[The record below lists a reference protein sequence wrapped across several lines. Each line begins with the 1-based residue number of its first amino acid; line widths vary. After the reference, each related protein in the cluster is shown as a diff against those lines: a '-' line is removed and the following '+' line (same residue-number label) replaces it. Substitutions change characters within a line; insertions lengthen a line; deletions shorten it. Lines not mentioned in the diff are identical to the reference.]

1 MTRGAHLSKDQIE
14 KLHTEIAS
22 RFSNHNWPDLESGQL
37 ERTVTKNF
45 VAPIVRTY
53 LDNIG
58 ASTLVLRHDGQ
69 LQPRPLVRH
78 GMSFA
83 PDLDISRLNQ
93 RCLAVEVKIL
103 RSNDASGSLTKA
115 IGQTFSYKALGY
127 ESSIGLI
134 FEGRGRKYSNLQEEL
149 SQMSKYEKLIKF
161 IYIS

>member
-1 MTRGAHLSKDQIE
+1 VSRGAQLSRGQIE
-14 KLHTEIAS
+14 NLHADIVDK
-22 RFSNHNWPDLESGQL
+22 FSNHPWPDLEPGQL
-37 ERTVTKNF
+37 ERTVTKNI

-69 LQPRPLVRH
+69 LQPRPLIRH

-93 RCLAVEVKIL
+93 RCLAIEVKIL
-103 RSNDASGSLTKA
+103 RSTDASGSLTKA

-134 FEGRGRKYSNLQEEL
+134 FEGRGRRYSNLQEEL
-149 SQMSKYEKLIKF
+149 SQMSKYEKLIQF

>member
-1 MTRGAHLSKDQIE
+1 MKEAKLSSEKIQ
-14 KLHTEIAS
+14 KLHSDIVAKLKD
-22 RFSNHNWPDLESGQL
+22 HNWSELLPGQL
-37 ERTVTKNF
+37 ERSLTKHE
-45 VAPIVRTY
+45 VAPVIRGY

-58 ASTLVLRHDGQ
+58 ASTLVLRHDGN
-69 LQPRPLVRH
+69 LQPRPLIRH

-93 RCLAVEVKIL
+93 RCLAIEVKIL
-103 RSNDASGSLTKA
+103 RNSDASGSLTKA

-134 FEGRGRKYSNLQEEL
+134 FEGRSRRYSNLQEEL
-149 SQMSKYEKLIKF
+149 NQMSSYEELIDF